1 MKETTILLKNEC
13 PEERAFYFMKIVNA
27 IIVTIVVVLWF
38 IALIKVYYD
47 NKGKGNYTN
56 ITRFIVRVAIF
67 GAISAILY
75 VVPILK
81 FPVPFFPSFLEFH
94 FDEIPVFIAGFAYGP
109 WAAVAILLV
118 KTLIKLP
125 FSSTLMVGELSD
137 LLFSTAFI
145 LPATIIYKK
154 MRSFKGA
161 IIGLVVGMIFQL
173 TIALLGNIYVM
184 VPFYMYMFG
193 LDADALLFICR
204 LANPKITNVGWS
216 YGLMAVV
223 PFNLIKDAVVIVVTF
238 LVYKSIHRFL
248 DKYQS

>member
-1 MKETTILLKNEC
+1 
-13 PEERAFYFMKIVNA
+13 MKIVNA
-27 IIVTIVVVLWF
+27 IVITVVVVLWF

-47 NKGKGNYTN
+47 NKGKGHYTN

-109 WAAVAILLV
+109 LAAISILLI

-137 LLFSTAFI
+137 LLFSAAFI
-145 LPATIIYKK
+145 LPATIIYKH

-161 IIGLVVGMIFQL
+161 ILGLVIGMFFQL
-173 TIALLGNIYVM
+173 AVAILGNIYVM
-184 VPFYMYMFG
+184 VPFYMFVFG
-193 LDADALLFICR
+193 LDEQTLLFICKA
-204 LANPKITNVGWS
+204 ANPKINNIGWS
-216 YGLMAVV
+216 YGLMAVL
-223 PFNLIKDAVVIVVTF
+223 PFNLIKDAIVIVVTF
-238 LVYKSIHRFL
+238 LVYKSTHKFL
-248 DKYQS
+248 DRVQA